1 MEKDI
6 RTTSRSIKPAER
18 REPYWDAHKFDIG
31 GIMNSA
37 DLGLRIGAFGKA
49 RLYRLTK
56 RIKKGSSVNRIE
68 TGDENWLP
76 DKGREKNG
84 REGGGGGE
92 RHGKEHYTIH
102 KDFLGGSLPLR

>member
-6 RTTSRSIKPAER
+6 RTTSGSTKPAER

-31 GIMNSA
+31 GIMNSV

-56 RIKKGSSVNRIE
+56 RMEKGSSVNRIE
-68 TGDENWLP
+68 TGYENWLP
-76 DKGREKNG
+76 DKGREKQG
-84 REGGGGGE
+84 RMA
-92 RHGKEHYTIH
+92 I
-102 KDFLGGSLPLR
+102 L